1 MEKNSSEVINM
12 LFTEF
17 DMDTAI
23 KIWKEEGKDEGRE
36 EGKKEKQTE
45 FAKNLLDVLDIETIS
60 KKTVLSI
67 TEIKK
72 LF

>member
-1 MEKNSSEVINM
+1 M

-23 KIWKEEGKDEGRE
+23 KIWKEEGKDDGRDQASAE
-36 EGKKEKQTE
+36 RKKEKQTE

>member
-1 MEKNSSEVINM
+1 M
-12 LFTEF
+12 LFIEF

-23 KIWKEEGKDEGRE
+23 KIWKEEGKEEGIE
-36 EGKKEKQTE
+36 EGKKENQAE
-45 FAKNLLDVLDIETIS
+45 IAKNLLDVLDIETIS
-60 KKTVLSI
+60 NKTGLSI